1 MSQLRAPSGIQS
13 KHLIV
18 MPISEESAFTKPVW
32 CLIAG
37 HFWKRTINN
46 GIPTLFGAPLE
57 TLACESEATAT
68 ARFRS
73 RVSHSPTYAS
83 RIFYHCPTTWSYGT
97 PFAGKPRNYPL
108 ANPSGSCVLQV
119 WCHRSPAFS
128 LLTPLICCLLGSLS
142 FSLNRLAFFLLSRGV
157 RFLAL
162 VFVSFKALD
171 VLMMRSS

>member
-1 MSQLRAPSGIQS
+1 
-13 KHLIV
+13 
-18 MPISEESAFTKPVW
+18 MPISEESAFTKLVW
-32 CLIAG
+32 CSIAG
-37 HFWKRTINN
+37 HFWKRTINS

-57 TLACESEATAT
+57 TLTCESEATAT

-83 RIFYHCPTTWSYGT
+83 RIFYHCPTTRSCST
-97 PFAGKPRNYPL
+97 PFVGKPRNYPL

-128 LLTPLICCLLGSLS
+128 LTPLICCLLGSLS
-142 FSLNRLAFFLLSRGV
+142 SPSNRLAFFLLSRGV

-171 VLMMRSS
+171 ILMVRSP